1 MYSHEKEEGE
11 KGLCL
16 IHMQVS
22 KMSALY
28 TIISSASHDPDCF
41 VYFESQSIRKLIYSF
56 NLTIESKLLF
66 FNIQLLVVYI
76 LLIPEEYLCLGN
88 WSWVLPVPQRFLLL
102 IFHLNKLRVLSPR

>member
-66 FNIQLLVVYI
+66 VNIQLLVVYI
-76 LLIPEEYLCLGN
+76 LLIPDTRKRKQQQNECTLEYFYAALT
-88 WSWVLPVPQRFLLL
+88 
-102 IFHLNKLRVLSPR
+102 